1 MKPQNTLFIMSDQH
15 SPKALGC
22 YGSDIVKTPNL
33 DRMAQQ
39 GTMFAR
45 AYCNS
50 PICVPARASIA
61 TGRYVHQTGYWDNSR
76 GYEGSVPSWGHRLAH
91 EGYSVESIGKL
102 HFRSE
107 SDPTGFDMQH
117 LPMHVAEGGGALL
130 GLLRD
135 DTAVLKKYRGYHEDA
150 GPGDS
155 PYTEYDRKI
164 AKRAAEWIHARAA
177 MDADKPWVGMVS
189 FVCPHPPLQCPPEF
203 YAMYPPED
211 MPLPYLLN
219 PGERPDHPALRTHR
233 HFQGCDE
240 PFSDDVVRRSVSA
253 YYGLCSF
260 LDHNVGLVLKALAD
274 SGMADE
280 TRVIYTS
287 DHGEANGNQGLWGK
301 YNMYE
306 DSVGVPMIMTGEG
319 IARGQVVDTPVSH
332 VDLYQTILASVGA
345 PDYAADDT
353 AMPGKSLFQLAAQ
366 PDPDRVVF
374 SEYHAAAANTAV
386 YMIRKGQYKFV
397 YYVDLP
403 NQLFDLE
410 SDPDERVNLADDS
423 GFASVCAEYEA
434 ILRAVLDPEG
444 TDALAR
450 SDQSARIVANGGR
463 DAIRGRGAFGATPV
477 PGEKA
482 EFVT

>member
-1 MKPQNTLFIMSDQH
+1 MTPQNTLLIMSDQH

-22 YGSDIVKTPNL
+22 YGNAIVKTPNL
-33 DRMAQQ
+33 DRLAEQ
-39 GTMFAR
+39 GTSFSS

-50 PICVPARASIA
+50 PICVPARAAIA

-76 GYEGSVPSWGHRLAH
+76 GYDGSVPSWGHRLAH
-91 EGYSVESIGKL
+91 EGHSVESIGKL

-107 SDPTGFDMQH
+107 ADPTGFDRQH

-164 AKRAAEWIHARAA
+164 AARAAEWLLAKAK
-177 MDADKPWVGMVS
+177 ADEAKPWAAMVS
-189 FVCPHPPLQCPPEF
+189 FVCPHPPLQCPAEF
-203 YAMYPPED
+203 YAMYPPEE
-211 MPLPYLLN
+211 MPLPYLLD
-219 PGERPDHPALRTHR
+219 PGARPEHPAMRTHR
-233 HFQGCDE
+233 IFQGCDA
-240 PFSDDVVRRSVSA
+240 PFSEDVVRRSVSA
-253 YYGLCSF
+253 YFGLCSF
-260 LDHNVGLVLKALAD
+260 LDHNVGLVLDALEA
-274 SGMADE
+274 SGMAE
-280 TRVIYTS
+280 NTRVIYTS

-306 DSVGVPMIMTGEG
+306 DSVGVPMIMAGHG
-319 IARGQVVDTPVSH
+319 IARGQVVDTPVTH
-332 VDLYQTILASVGA
+332 VDLYQTILESVGA
-345 PDYAADDT
+345 PGYPQDD
-353 AMPGKSLFQLAAQ
+353 AEMPGKSLFQVAAH
-366 PDPDRVVF
+366 PDPERVAF

-386 YMIRKGQYKFV
+386 YMVRKGRYKFV
-397 YYVDLP
+397 YYVGLP

-410 SDPDERVNLADDS
+410 TDPDERENLIESETHA
-423 GFASVCAEYEA
+423 AICAEYEA
-434 ILRAVLDPEG
+434 ILRNILDPEAI
-444 TDALAR
+444 DALAR

-463 DAIRGRGAFGATPV
+463 DAIRQRGAFGATPV

-482 EFVT
+482 VFVS